1 MIHFDKLRR
10 MTGKLYLKGYNFNG
24 EEIFRSKE
32 KNLIV
37 ASGYTAAAEALA
49 GVAGAKIVN
58 VAIGTNG
65 KEPTPE
71 DTNIKNAIII
81 PLQSVTYLTPA
92 TVRFNFTIGYDAA
105 NGVNIREFGLM
116 TADGRLFS
124 RRVREVLEK
133 SQYLTISGMWEI
145 RI

>member
-10 MTGKLYLKGYNFNG
+10 ITGKLYLRVYNFDG

-37 ASGYTAAAEALA
+37 ESGYIAAAEALA
-49 GVAGAKIVN
+49 GIAGAKITS

-65 KEPTPE
+65 EEPTPE
-71 DTNIKNAIII
+71 DRGIKNAIII
-81 PLQSVTYLTPA
+81 PLQSVNYPAPA
-92 TVRFNFTIGYDAA
+92 TVRFNFTIGYDVA
-105 NGVNIREFGLM
+105 NGINIREFGLM

-133 SQYLTISGMWEI
+133 SQYLTISGAWEI
-145 RI
+145 RM